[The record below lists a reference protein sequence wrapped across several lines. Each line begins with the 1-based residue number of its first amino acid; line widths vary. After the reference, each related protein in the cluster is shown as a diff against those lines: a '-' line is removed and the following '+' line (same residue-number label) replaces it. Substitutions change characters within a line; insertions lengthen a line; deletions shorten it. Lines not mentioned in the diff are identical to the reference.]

1 MISVQCRHLTLSE
14 IADLHAIDEYNMMVR
29 PLSYEFDL
37 ERDAAYAVIG
47 LRMRRG
53 TPCLYLT
60 AVSGE
65 REVQIVPAVL
75 FGFDWQ
81 EIPSDWQV
89 RITPEGDIDLLP
101 SRLAAIEGWFERY
114 VGVDSRVVEIVNREV
129 DRAR

>member
-1 MISVQCRHLTLSE
+1 VQCRHLTLSK
-14 IADLHAIDEYNMMVR
+14 IADLNAIDEYNMMVH
-29 PLSYEFDL
+29 PLSYEFTL

-47 LRMRRG
+47 VRMRRG
-53 TPCLYLT
+53 TPWLYLT
-60 AVSGE
+60 AVTGE

-89 RITPEGDIDLLP
+89 RIGPNGDTDLLP
-101 SRLAAIEGWFERY
+101 SRLAAIEDWFERY
-114 VGVDSRVVEIVNREV
+114 VGMDSRVVDVVNREV